1 MLIIS
6 VIMMIIGAIATVTGY
21 TSIVAIHLD
30 TIDGLFEIGLVILI
44 IGFSTFMISLVKQL
58 NSKK

>member
-1 MLIIS
+1 
-6 VIMMIIGAIATVTGY
+6 MMIIGAIATVTGY

-44 IGFSTFMISLVKQL
+44 IGFATFMISLVKQL